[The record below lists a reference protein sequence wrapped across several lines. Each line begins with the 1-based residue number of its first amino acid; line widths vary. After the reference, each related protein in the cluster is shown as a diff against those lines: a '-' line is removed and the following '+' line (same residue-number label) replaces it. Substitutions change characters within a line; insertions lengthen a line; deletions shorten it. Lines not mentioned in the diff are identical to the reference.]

1 MSLVNSNFDV
11 VVIGGGAAGFFAA
24 INTKLHH
31 PEKSVVI
38 LEKTQKLLSKVKI
51 SGGGRCNVTHACSS
65 IPEMLKAYPR
75 GAKFLRTAFQQFFT
89 NDLIEWFELRGVQL
103 KVENDGRMFPKS
115 NTSQTIIDCFINET
129 ERLKIPIHLKQD
141 IQKITKNNQHFELTN
156 RDGEVIKS
164 KYVIMC
170 TGGYSKASSFKWI
183 EDMDLTIDAPYPSLF
198 TFNLPK
204 HPITKLMGVSILNVV
219 ATIPSIK
226 KQQEGPLLITHWGL
240 SGPAILKLSAWGA
253 KELEKMDYKF
263 EVKVNFLPEFHVDAL
278 GNHMMRFKES
288 KSKQQI
294 TKSPFKEIPQRLWE
308 YFLAD
313 LSITPM
319 NWADIPKK
327 NVFHLA
333 QTISNHSFKASGK
346 TTFKEEFVSAG
357 GILTNQIHPTT
368 LESKD
373 IPGLYFAGECIN
385 IDGITGGFNFQNAWT
400 TAFIASQLK

>member
-204 HPITKLMGVSILNVV
+204 HPITKLMGVSVLNVV

-263 EVKVNFLPEFHVDAL
+263 EVK
-278 GNHMMRFKES
+278 
-288 KSKQQI
+288 
-294 TKSPFKEIPQRLWE
+294 EI
-308 YFLAD
+308 
-313 LSITPM
+313 
-319 NWADIPKK
+319 
-327 NVFHLA
+327 
-333 QTISNHSFKASGK
+333 
-346 TTFKEEFVSAG
+346 
-357 GILTNQIHPTT
+357 
-368 LESKD
+368 
-373 IPGLYFAGECIN
+373 
-385 IDGITGGFNFQNAWT
+385 
-400 TAFIASQLK
+400 